1 MFFRKPTSALA
12 LGILLAAS
20 VVVLGTAL
28 LSQYVG
34 GLQPCVLCLYQ
45 RVPYGVVIVL
55 TALVLAW
62 EFYGNSLAPGVARG
76 TLLVSAWVF
85 FAGACIAGFHV
96 GVEQG
101 WWQGTDGC
109 AGPDLNALS
118 LEELKQQL
126 LASPVVRCDE
136 VAWSLFGISMAGYN
150 LMVSILLAGICIWFA
165 ASFGRRRGRN
175 FAA

>member
-12 LGILLAAS
+12 LGTVLAAS

-34 GLQPCVLCLYQ
+34 GLQPCILCLYQ

-76 TLLVSAWVF
+76 YAARRGGGARKALLV
-85 FAGACIAGFHV
+85 
-96 GVEQG
+96 
-101 WWQGTDGC
+101 
-109 AGPDLNALS
+109 
-118 LEELKQQL
+118 EE
-126 LASPVVRCDE
+126 AAR
-136 VAWSLFGISMAGYN
+136 G
-150 LMVSILLAGICIWFA
+150 FA
-165 ASFGRRRGRN
+165 AELDAENAVPARREP
-175 FAA
+175 